1 MSQHICFYSARCRYS
16 QAFLEEL
23 SHSPYAK
30 EFRFVCVDASAAG
43 VRPTLPPYVKAVP
56 TLMIKGEH
64 EPRTDGNVMN
74 WLSERRLQE
83 RQGVAGASVA
93 GSGSGS
99 ASASAEG
106 PMAFSQMDFMMGD
119 EGYSFIGEDTT
130 ATKGTVVRM
139 AGNMASIND
148 LSTMVVPDSRIGSA
162 FGSSMPGP
170 ASGPSSAPGSEPM
183 SAKAK
188 AFQDSFDRFRAGRD
202 KDIPGPPG
210 RK

>member
-1 MSQHICFYSARCRYS
+1 
-16 QAFLEEL
+16 
-23 SHSPYAK
+23 
-30 EFRFVCVDASAAG
+30 
-43 VRPTLPPYVKAVP
+43 
-56 TLMIKGEH
+56 
-64 EPRTDGNVMN
+64 
-74 WLSERRLQE
+74 
-83 RQGVAGASVA
+83 
-93 GSGSGS
+93 
-99 ASASAEG
+99 
-106 PMAFSQMDFMMGD
+106 MAFSQMDFMMGD